1 MNTREKIILACE
13 QLAIKN
19 ALGFS
24 RLSMEE
30 LAKAAGV
37 SKRTIYRHFVSK
49 EDLFEATI
57 DKVTDEIIARNLR
70 LSDSKDI
77 NTIIVGALQNISYL
91 INPQFLADLSHHY
104 PMLWQKIDQI
114 RQKKIDRL
122 IDHLLVS
129 SKLRLRVDSGIFKT
143 SLLTAMSEILSP
155 EFILKSGMSFEQVG
169 LEFLNMFIFGAV
181 EPLSNTKQEASL
193 ANLTELKVNLAD
205 EQNGQKLQKH

>member
-1 MNTREKIILACE
+1 MDTREKIILACE

-24 RLSMEE
+24 RLSVEE
-30 LAKAAGV
+30 LAKAAGL
-37 SKRTIYRHFVSK
+37 SKRTIYRHFASK

-70 LSDSKDI
+70 LSDSAKDI
-77 NTIIVGALQNISYL
+77 NTIIAGALQNISYL

-169 LEFLNMFIFGAV
+169 LEFLNMFIFGAA

-205 EQNGQKLQKH
+205 EQNR

>member
-1 MNTREKIILACE
+1 MDTREKIILACE

-24 RLSMEE
+24 RLSVEE
-30 LAKAAGV
+30 LAKAAGL
-37 SKRTIYRHFVSK
+37 SKRTIYRHFASK

-70 LSDSKDI
+70 LSDSAKDI
-77 NTIIVGALQNISYL
+77 NTIIAGALQNISYL

-104 PMLWQKIDQI
+104 PMLWQKIDRI

-169 LEFLNMFIFGAV
+169 LEFLNMFIFGAA

-205 EQNGQKLQKH
+205 EQNR

>member
-1 MNTREKIILACE
+1 VDTREKIILACE

-24 RLSMEE
+24 RLSVEE
-30 LAKAAGV
+30 LAKAAGL
-37 SKRTIYRHFVSK
+37 SKRTIYRHFASK

-70 LSDSKDI
+70 LSDSAKDI
-77 NTIIVGALQNISYL
+77 NTIIAGALQNISYL

-104 PMLWQKIDQI
+104 PMLWQKIDRI

-169 LEFLNMFIFGAV
+169 LEFLNMFIFGAA

-205 EQNGQKLQKH
+205 EQNR

>member
-1 MNTREKIILACE
+1 VNTREKIILACE

-30 LAKAAGV
+30 LAKVAGV

-57 DKVTDEIIARNLR
+57 QKVTDEILARNMR
-70 LSDSKDI
+70 LSDTAKDI
-77 NTIIVGALQNISYL
+77 NTMIAGILQNISYL
-91 INPQFLADLSHHY
+91 INPQFLTDLSNHY

-122 IDHLLVS
+122 IEHLLVS
-129 SKLRLRVDSGIFKT
+129 SKLRLRVDSRIFKT
-143 SLLTAMSEILSP
+143 SRLTAMSEILSP
-155 EFILKSGMSFEQVG
+155 EFIVKSGMSFEQVA
-169 LEFLNMFIFGAV
+169 LEFMDMFIFGAV
-181 EPLSNTKQEASL
+181 EPLSNAE
-193 ANLTELKVNLAD
+193 
-205 EQNGQKLQKH
+205 

>member
-1 MNTREKIILACE
+1 VDTREKIILACE

-24 RLSMEE
+24 RLSVEE
-30 LAKAAGV
+30 LAKAAGL
-37 SKRTIYRHFVSK
+37 SKRTIYRHFASK

-70 LSDSKDI
+70 LSDSAKDI
-77 NTIIVGALQNISYL
+77 NTIIAGALPNISYL

-104 PMLWQKIDQI
+104 PMLWQKIDRI

-169 LEFLNMFIFGAV
+169 LEFLNMFIFGAA

-205 EQNGQKLQKH
+205 EQNR